1 MPKLTLSFKGRV
13 IDVFHLEADSTKIGR
28 DPDCAIS
35 IDSLAIAPLQAT
47 ITESGDV
54 YRLEAQDEEF
64 PVLVNHEKTEEINLH
79 HGDVIQIGKHT
90 LTFAEDVMELGA
102 DLTLSPSAADEQ
114 PKAET
119 EDDVEEEEDSSSSV
133 LQIVN
138 GDNFGRIIS
147 LHRHMTR
154 IGHTGGDCAMIA
166 RREEGY
172 YISFLEGINPPTV
185 NKQPLADQG
194 QLLNDG
200 DLIEVGGTQ
209 MQFHA

>member
-13 IDVFHLEADSTKIGR
+13 IDVFHLETGSTDIGR
-28 DPDCAIS
+28 NTDCAIS

-47 ITESGDV
+47 IIEDNND
-54 YRLEAQDEEF
+54 YRLEARDEDY
-64 PVLVNHEKTEEINLH
+64 PVLVNHEQIDSINLN
-79 HGDVIQIGKHT
+79 HGDVIQIGKHA

-102 DLTLSPSAADEQ
+102 DLTQPPVMEKNQTATEQSQNTDEDKPS
-114 PKAET
+114 
-119 EDDVEEEEDSSSSV
+119 SGI

-138 GDNFGRIIS
+138 GENFGRIIS
-147 LHRHMTR
+147 LSRNLTR

-172 YISFLEGINPPTV
+172 YISFLEGENPPTI
-185 NKQPLADQG
+185 NQQPLADKG

-209 MQFHA
+209 MQFHS

>member
-13 IDVFHLEADSTKIGR
+13 IDVFHLETVSTDIGR
-28 DPDCAIS
+28 DSDCSIS

-47 ITESGDV
+47 ITEEDGG
-54 YRLEAQDEEF
+54 YRLTARDEAF
-64 PVLVNHEKTEEINLH
+64 PVIVNNEPMDETKLS

-102 DLTLSPSAADEQ
+102 DLSQAPATGENESAQDQAIDE
-114 PKAET
+114 PIST
-119 EDDVEEEEDSSSSV
+119 SI

-138 GDNFGRIIS
+138 GDNFGRIIP
-147 LHRHMTR
+147 LTRNMTR

-172 YISFLEGINPPTV
+172 YITFLEGQNPPTI
-185 NKQPLADQG
+185 NQQMIADQG
-194 QLLNDG
+194 QQLKDG

>member
-13 IDVFHLEADSTKIGR
+13 IDVFHLEAESTKIGR
-28 DPDCAIS
+28 DPDCTIC
-35 IDSLAIAPLQAT
+35 IDSLAIAPLQII
-47 ITESGDV
+47 ITEIGDT
-54 YRLEAQDEEF
+54 YRLDAQSEDF
-64 PVLVNHEKTEEINLH
+64 PVLVNHEVTDEINLH

-90 LTFAEDVMELGA
+90 LVFAEDVMELGA
-102 DLTLSPSAADEQ
+102 DLSLSPAATDEEPQTEAKAAD
-114 PKAET
+114 
-119 EDDVEEEEDSSSSV
+119 DDQQSTSV

-138 GDNFGRIIS
+138 GDNFGRIIP

-172 YISFLEGINPPTV
+172 YITFLEGINPPMV
-185 NKQPLADQG
+185 NKHPLSDQG

-200 DLIEVGGTQ
+200 DLIELGGTQ

>member
-13 IDVFHLEADSTKIGR
+13 IDVFHLEAESTRIGR
-28 DPDCAIS
+28 DPDCAIC
-35 IDSLAIAPLQAT
+35 IDSLAIAPLQAI
-47 ITESGDV
+47 ITETEDA
-54 YRLEAQDEEF
+54 YRLDAQDEDF
-64 PVLVNHEKTEEINLH
+64 PVLVNHEKTDEINLH

-90 LTFAEDVMELGA
+90 LAFAEDAMELGA
-102 DLTLSPSAADEQ
+102 DLSLAPAA
-114 PKAET
+114 AEEEPQAAAEVA
-119 EDDVEEEEDSSSSV
+119 EDDDDQQSASV

-172 YISFLEGINPPTV
+172 YITFLEGVNPPTV
-185 NKQPLADQG
+185 NKHPLSDQG

>member
-13 IDVFHLEADSTKIGR
+13 IDVFHLETGSTDIGR
-28 DPDCAIS
+28 DTDCAIS

-47 ITESGDV
+47 IIEDGDV
-54 YRLEAQDEEF
+54 YRLEARDKEY
-64 PVLVNHEKTEEINLH
+64 PVLVNHEKIDSIDLH
-79 HGDVIQIGKHT
+79 HGDVIQIGKHA

-102 DLTLSPSAADEQ
+102 DLTHPPVTEKRQLVTEQNQEADEE
-114 PKAET
+114 K
-119 EDDVEEEEDSSSSV
+119 SSSGI

-138 GDNFGRIIS
+138 GENFGRIIS
-147 LHRHMTR
+147 LSRNLTR

-172 YISFLEGINPPTV
+172 YISFLEGENPPTI
-185 NKQPLADQG
+185 NQQLLADKG

-209 MQFHA
+209 MQFHS